1 MDRRKFIQGATASV
15 LPIVLGGFSVR
26 AFGRTP
32 LLDVIGQAF
41 QSTGRSLVVIQ
52 LAGGSDGLN
61 MVIPYGMPTYYQRRP
76 VIGIPANQVIQLNT
90 LMGLHPNLTALRN
103 MYDNAKLAIVQGVG
117 YANPNRSHFRAT
129 DIWLTATDSNVT
141 MGTGWMG
148 RDLQYRNPNYPGTL
162 TPSPLALQIGGSPSL
177 GLNSGTGPMGVT
189 ITDPNQFY
197 QLVTGTV
204 GFIEDPP
211 PNTPAGAELLFLRII
226 EQQAIQYATVIK
238 QSADRAANRTTYPN
252 TSLATQ
258 LAIIARLIK
267 GGLNTPIYMV
277 QLGGFDTHSG
287 QLARQQTLFNDLAGS
302 IAAFQADLELMGIAD
317 DVIGMTFSEFGR
329 RIAENGSQGTDHGTS
344 SPQIMFGNRINGG
357 FHGPNPDFTRLD
369 GTGDFIYDIDFRQLY
384 ASILGSWF
392 GADATELNTVLLRH
406 FNQLPIINGATTT
419 GTGAEQVVTRFKL
432 EQNYPNPFNPSTT
445 ITYDVPVETYVS
457 LSVYNELGQKV
468 RDVFDGVRSP
478 GRHSA
483 TFEANGLASGTYFYR
498 INAGN
503 YVETR
508 KMLLVR

>member
-1 MDRRKFIQGATASV
+1 MDRRKFLQGATVSM

-32 LLDVIGQAF
+32 LLDAIAKAF
-41 QSTGRSLVVIQ
+41 QSTGRSLVVLQ
-52 LAGGSDGLN
+52 LAGGNDGLN
-61 MVIPYGMPTYYQRRP
+61 MVIPHGIPTYYQRRP
-76 VIGIPANQVIQLNT
+76 TLGIPATNVIQLNT
-90 LMGLHPNLTALRN
+90 VMGIHPGLQPLRSV
-103 MYDNAKLAIVQGVG
+103 YDNGKLAIVQGVG

-129 DIWLTATDSNVT
+129 DIWLSATDSNVT

-148 RDLQYRNPNYPGTL
+148 RDLLYRNPNYPGQL

-177 GLNSGTGPMGVT
+177 GLNSANGPMGVT

-197 QLVTGTV
+197 QLIAGTV

-226 EQQAIQYATVIK
+226 EQEAIQFATVIK
-238 QSADRAANRTTYPN
+238 QAADRATNQTTYP
-252 TSLATQ
+252 TSSLATQ
-258 LAIIARLIK
+258 LAIVARLIA
-267 GGLNTPIYMV
+267 GGLSTPIYMV

-287 QLARQQTLFNDLAGS
+287 QLNRQQQLLNDLAGA
-302 IAAFQADLELMGIAD
+302 IAAFQTDVQLLNVADS
-317 DVIGMTFSEFGR
+317 VIGMTFSEFGR
-329 RIAENGSQGTDHGTS
+329 RIAENGSAGTDHGTS
-344 SPQIMFGNRINGG
+344 SPQFLFGNRVMGG

-369 GTGDFIYDIDFRQLY
+369 TTGDFIYDIDFRQLY

-392 GADATELNTVLLRH
+392 GADETELQNVLLRH
-406 FNQLPIINGATTT
+406 FDQLPIIDGTT
-419 GTGAEQVVTRFKL
+419 GVGSEQVVTRFKL

-445 ITYDVPVETYVS
+445 ISYDVPVETYVT
-457 LSVYNELGQKV
+457 LSVYNELGQQVKELYN
-468 RDVFDGVRSP
+468 GVRSP
-478 GRHSA
+478 GSYKT
-483 TFEANGLASGTYFYR
+483 TFDASGLASGTYFYR

-508 KMLLVR
+508 KMILVR